1 MALLVLSAS
10 CYWGVLGKHNLKMQL
25 LLLLLLWPHRG
36 ACGIFVLRPG
46 IQPHP
51 LQWKC
56 RVLIPEPPGKSQDA
70 IIFIL
75 SSTSPP
81 SSFKVLGP
89 EQIFLL

>member
-1 MALLVLSAS
+1 MALLALSAL

-25 LLLLLLWPHRG
+25 LLLLLFWPRCG
-36 ACGIFVLRPG
+36 ACRIFVLRPG
-46 IQPHP
+46 IQPHI

-56 RVLIPEPPGKSQDA
+56 KVLIPGPRGKSQDA
-70 IIFIL
+70 IIFIP